1 MSNRDF
7 DDDFNFDDD
16 FDTGSSDDLGDD
28 LSPDFGDEG
37 DSGDLPDMGDEGD
50 DRGGDGGGGPSR
62 TFIMIAGIMIALFAI
77 GLIAL
82 VIIVISNQGPTEL
95 EIQATTIVAQNMTT
109 EAQLTET
116 NRAIIAFN
124 ETQTAIALLPTDT
137 PPRPTITPTFTPTEA
152 PTLDATQSA
161 GTAFAQTADA
171 AAFQTQTAIA
181 ELSLVPPTQEGVP
194 IEAVQQTATALA
206 LTFAP
211 QTAVVPDDGGVSGGG
226 DVPTREGTTG
236 GTGQLPDSGF
246 FDDIGGGRDGVGV
259 VVLMGFGLVGVI
271 FISRR
276 LRAVNNK

>member
-16 FDTGSSDDLGDD
+16 FDTGSGDDLGDD

-37 DSGDLPDMGDEGD
+37 DSGDLPDLDEGD
-50 DRGGDGGGGPSR
+50 ERSGDGGGGPSR
-62 TFIMIAGIMIALFAI
+62 TFIMIAGIMIALFVI

-82 VIIVISNQGPTEL
+82 VVIVLSGDRTTDLEL
-95 EIQATTIVAQNMTT
+95 TATVIVAQNMTT
-109 EAQLTET
+109 EAQLTQT
-116 NRAIIAFN
+116 NEAILIFN
-124 ETQTAIALLPTDT
+124 QTATAIALLPTET
-137 PPRPTITPTFTPTEA
+137 PVRPTVTPTFTNTPE

-161 GTAFAQTADA
+161 GTAFAETADA

-181 ELSLVPPTQEGVP
+181 EQSLIAPTDGVS
-194 IEAVQQTATALA
+194 IDEVQQTATALA

-211 QTAVVPDDGGVSGGG
+211 QTPVITDDGIGGG
-226 DVPTREGTTG
+226 GNEIPTQEGGT
-236 GTGQLPDSGF
+236 TGQLPDTGF
-246 FDDIGGGRDGVGV
+246 FDDMGGGRDGVGV